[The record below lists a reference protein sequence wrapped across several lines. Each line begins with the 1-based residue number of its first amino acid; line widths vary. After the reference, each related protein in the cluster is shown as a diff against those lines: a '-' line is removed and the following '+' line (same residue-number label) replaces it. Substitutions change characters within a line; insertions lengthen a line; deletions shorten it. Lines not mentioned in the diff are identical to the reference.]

1 MIDIL
6 QPSVFNLN
14 TCVVTEEFDMKRLF
28 VISLAILLLCP
39 VMVNADGFKN
49 NKIAVAS
56 NGKTAQASVSSQA
69 AKCPYYL
76 IFDNKG
82 KLTEVI
88 DNPYRNARG
97 GAGPSAANFLARRG
111 VSMVIA
117 GNFGSKMIN
126 TLKSKGITHLE
137 FKGNAGDAVK
147 KALEGRR

>member
-1 MIDIL
+1 
-6 QPSVFNLN
+6 
-14 TCVVTEEFDMKRLF
+14 MKRLF